1 MTTKQKN
8 KHFYS
13 VLIKIAV
20 PIFFSQLLGSLL
32 GIIDTFMVTE
42 LGDDALTAVGI
53 GSQFLFLLNIIQFGL
68 FSGFGIFIAQYYG
81 SKAYDNISKVY
92 FLMLSSGLVIAFIF
106 FGFTQLFPAQIIRLF
121 NLNEAPN
128 QNVIDLGV
136 QYISFIGFSFFSMTI
151 SFSISMLSRNVQ
163 KVLMPSIF
171 QIFGVL
177 LNTALNYVLIGGRFG
192 FPALGVKGAAIATI
206 ISFTVVALL
215 SIAYLFLSR
224 ESALKIHLSSI
235 KRISFEF
242 AKKLYRTALPVV
254 LNESFWGL
262 GMTVYLIAYGLIGE
276 KAVGSIYLSNQ
287 INSLFWVATIAVANA
302 SAIMLGNKL
311 GENELD
317 TAREWEKRFRKL
329 GFIFGIVLGV
339 ILFTLAPIIVP
350 LFGNLTDEV
359 KDMVVIIL
367 RIFAVYAPIKFLNA
381 IIIVGSLRS
390 GGDTKYAL
398 FSEVTA
404 LWGLGV
410 PLAFILSYYSNLPL
424 YMIIVFV
431 NFEEIFKLFLVY
443 RRSASGKWIKNLTV
457 DPLSIKI

>member
-81 SKAYDNISKVY
+81 SKAYDNISKVF
-92 FLMLSSGLVIAFIF
+92 FLMLSSGLVIALFF
-106 FGFTQLFPAQIIRLF
+106 FGFTQLFPAQIIKLF
-121 NLNEAPN
+121 NLNETPN

-151 SFSISMLSRNVQ
+151 AFSISMLSRNVQ

-215 SIAYLFLSR
+215 SISYLFLSR

-235 KRISFEF
+235 KRITFEF
-242 AKKLYRTALPVV
+242 SKKLYRTALPVV

-311 GENELD
+311 GENELE
-317 TAREWEKRFRKL
+317 TAKEWEKRFRKL
-329 GFIFGIVLGV
+329 GFVFGIALGT

-359 KDMVVIIL
+359 KDMVIIIL

-410 PLAFILSYYSNLPL
+410 PLAFILSYFSNLPL

-443 RRSASGKWIKNLTV
+443 RRSASGKWIKNLTL